1 MKNIIIKSSCILAL
15 IMIFYQAGL
24 VEMYGDTWKYCA
36 TPITKMMLCLAW
48 ILLVEFANGLF

>member
-1 MKNIIIKSSCILAL
+1 MKNIIIKASCIFAL

-36 TPITKMMLCLAW
+36 MPIAKMMLCLAW